1 MEKNHKDWGEHTR
14 TPKLEYTV
22 WSVVT
27 LTRHCTPPW
36 LKRHGQQ
43 WEGTLA
49 PLLDGAKH
57 QRADENH

>member
-1 MEKNHKDWGEHTR
+1 MFDGENHKDWGQHTR

-27 LTRHCTPPW
+27 LTLHCTPPW

-43 WEGTLA
+43 
-49 PLLDGAKH
+49 
-57 QRADENH
+57 

>member
-1 MEKNHKDWGEHTR
+1 MGKITKTGESTHVLLNWNTQCG
-14 TPKLEYTV
+14 V
-22 WSVVT
+22 WSHWT
-27 LTRHCTPPW
+27 LHCTPPW